1 MATSEELIVFKANL
15 RDIEK
20 IKANL
25 HSFEKI
31 KGTLTLPE
39 YIKPDFEHYK
49 GPYRAIP
56 KWNDQILETNKKVM
70 DYDVTLEKIPTFKTE
85 NIGGGYTVVIGGNE

>member
-1 MATSEELIVFKANL
+1 MARSEELVVFKAQL
-15 RDIEK
+15 HSVEQ
-20 IKANL
+20 IKAKL
-25 HSFEKI
+25 HSFEII

-39 YIKPDFEHYK
+39 YIEPEWKHYE

-70 DYDVTLEKIPTFKTE
+70 DDDVTVEKIPTFKTE
-85 NIGGGYTVVIGGNE
+85 NIGGGYTVVIGGND